1 MIQHSSTQK
10 ICKHCITVVSVLFF
24 SITILQSDLCRSYAS
39 DVQSQIENEYP
50 ATPES
55 VIENEHKNQ
64 YEYNFQNKSNYFL
77 EEAKCEADCVIVV
90 QSFFIR
96 KIAQSEEKAKVKVEF
111 NVVGTFCPGY
121 ISEKKD
127 SGNTLTKTNVGEY
140 NEFDIFKKSNNKFDK
155 GTIIYDLI
163 KEKNKWKIVP
173 KWKGC
178 PVLYISISAAITMI
192 NERIRFIKD
201 KSIVE
206 RNLLIIDYLKKLQ
219 KNTK

>member
-1 MIQHSSTQK
+1 MIKHSSTLK
-10 ICKHCITVVSVLFF
+10 ICKYCITVIGVLFS
-24 SITILQSDLCRSYAS
+24 SITILKSDLCRSYAS
-39 DVQSQIENEYP
+39 DVQSQIKNVYP

-90 QSFFIR
+90 QSFFIK
-96 KIAQSEEKAKVKVEF
+96 KIAQSEEKAKVKIEF

-121 ISEKKD
+121 IGEKED
-127 SGNTLTKTNVGEY
+127 NGNTLTKTNAGEY
-140 NEFDIFKKSNNKFDK
+140 NEFDIFTKSNNKFDK
-155 GTIIYDLI
+155 GIIIYDLI

-178 PVLYISISAAITMI
+178 PVLYISIESA
-192 NERIRFIKD
+192 IKIIED
-201 KSIVE
+201 DIKLIKNKSIID
-206 RNLLIIDYLKKLQ
+206 RNLKIINYMKILQ
-219 KNTK
+219 KDNK